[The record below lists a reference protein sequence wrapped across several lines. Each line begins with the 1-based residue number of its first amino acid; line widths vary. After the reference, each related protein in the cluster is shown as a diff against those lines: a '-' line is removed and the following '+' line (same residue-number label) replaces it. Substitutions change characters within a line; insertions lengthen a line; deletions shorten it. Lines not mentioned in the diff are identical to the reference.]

1 MADNEIYIKVTKD
14 GPYFV
19 YGKPLINEKIIISD
33 NDCIAFDYADGRVFE
48 VKSEPVCL
56 CRCGK
61 TKTPP
66 FCDGTHNNCNFDG
79 TETASFEPFINNAV
93 KYEGKNLVLY
103 VNEKYCALA
112 RFCDAYGTIW
122 NLILNGDKKSDE
134 LAIKEADL
142 CPSGR
147 LIMYD
152 KEGNILEKK
161 LPAEI
166 SVLEDPCYRVS
177 GPLRL
182 QGNIRV
188 ESADGRSYEIRTKQT
203 LCRCGNSA
211 NKPFCDCSHKHKNFK
226 AEK

>member
-1 MADNEIYIKVTKD
+1 M
-14 GPYFV
+14 
-19 YGKPLINEKIIISD
+19 
-33 NDCIAFDYADGRVFE
+33 
-48 VKSEPVCL
+48 KSEPVCL

-103 VNEKYCALA
+103 DNEKYCALA

-161 LPAEI
+161 LSAEI

-188 ESADGRSYEIRTKQT
+188 ESADGRSYEIRSKQT

>member
-103 VNEKYCALA
+103 DNEKYCALA

-147 LIMYD
+147 LIIYD

-161 LPAEI
+161 LSAEI
-166 SVLEDPCYRVS
+166 SVLEDQCYRVS
-177 GPLRL
+177 GPLWL

-188 ESADGRSYEIRTKQT
+188 ESADGRSYEIRSKQT
-203 LCRCGNSA
+203 LCRCGNSK

-226 AEK
+226 VI